1 MSSSSFSPSSMLNF
15 IWGQFTGFL
24 SFFLSQVEGL
34 IGTIFSG
41 FGLSILLMFQSFA
54 SSVGQYGIMAP
65 VMFVIGIGSAIMVAY
80 VFFTF
85 IGAEKDIT
93 EVEGDV

>member
-1 MSSSSFSPSSMLNF
+1 MGFSPSSILTY
-15 IWGQFTGFL
+15 IWGLFTGFL
-24 SFFLSQVEGL
+24 SFILSQIEDL

-80 VFFTF
+80 LFMTF
-85 IGAEKDIT
+85 IGAEKDVT
-93 EVEGDV
+93 EVEEDL